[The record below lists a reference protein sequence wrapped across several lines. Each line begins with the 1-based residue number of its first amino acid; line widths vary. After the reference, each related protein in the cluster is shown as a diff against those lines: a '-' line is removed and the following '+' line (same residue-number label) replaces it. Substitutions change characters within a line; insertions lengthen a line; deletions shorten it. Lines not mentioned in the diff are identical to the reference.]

1 MSRDK
6 RYQKLLNARQWW
18 ETKAIVWQRAKGLCE
33 ECYEQGIRE
42 RGIPYIT
49 PGVDCHHIV
58 PVETAK
64 TLYDM
69 ERLCYDPNNCRLL
82 CVEHHRQVHTELGSQ
97 TKEGHLKAEAD
108 RLDRWLDRHTRKPE
122 TDIDTNNK

>member
-6 RYQKLLNARQWW
+6 RYQRLLNSRKWW
-18 ETKAIVWQRAKGLCE
+18 EVKAIVWKRANGLCE
-33 ECYEQGIRE
+33 QCRE
-42 RGIPYIT
+42 EGFIT
-49 PGVDCHHIV
+49 PGVDCHHII

-69 ERLCYDPNNCRLL
+69 TRLCYNPDNIRLL
-82 CVEHHRQVHTELGSQ
+82 CIDHHRQVHTELGSQ

-108 RLDRWLDRHTRKPE
+108 RLDRWLDKHIRKPRSDND
-122 TDIDTNNK
+122 TIDK